1 MVPQQSD
8 VDDATMRIED
18 PSRVVGSGYIQFPPQ
33 VPFQHNLIM
42 QPPTIARVKQQ
53 VHNREPAQ
61 DRISS
66 VAQTSASSKTTLRHE
81 AVSITHHV
89 VQDRQCEQP
98 QVSEVILGASTNTES
113 HKLSKSQAKRRRKKI
128 RDAESGRS
136 VL

>member
-66 VAQTSASSKTTLRHE
+66 VAQVKFTFIS
-81 AVSITHHV
+81 
-89 VQDRQCEQP
+89 
-98 QVSEVILGASTNTES
+98 LG
-113 HKLSKSQAKRRRKKI
+113 
-128 RDAESGRS
+128 
-136 VL
+136 VLNAT